1 MAPETEQSTYPTG
14 VFIGGRWLESATRFD
29 VVDPATEQ
37 TITSVVDAGPEHARA
52 AMEAASGA
60 SESWAATTPRDR

>member
-29 VVDPATEQ
+29 VVDPATEPPG
-37 TITSVVDAGPEHARA
+37 IA
-52 AMEAASGA
+52 
-60 SESWAATTPRDR
+60 